1 MADSVEKI
9 NLLFGLYPYIPDL
22 GNDKLEG
29 LKDYIKKQFENQ
41 HPGITLTV
49 SIKWNPYDLDN
60 VVSCF
65 ETGQDCFDILEVDT
79 LLLGEIVDKNVVK
92 EVDVSKQKLQGVF
105 LEPGM
110 EAVTYNGRCYGVP
123 TLNCANFLF
132 ELVAGNGD
140 GIKVLSALET
150 GHQSFNNLREVVEY
164 HKGIFKEVSPLV
176 GNFRGKWTL
185 PMMYLD
191 AYVDVHGRRS
201 LVDGASDAYAS
212 IAKETKVLDHMMWLM
227 NLDDNTHR
235 YRYNKGKRGEYKSG
249 AARHADICKS
259 DHIMMYGYSEWL
271 SEVMADN
278 MCNRKKIHASCIIA
292 PPLGA
297 DNNLLT
303 YTDAIIVNKS
313 NFTNSPAR
321 AEAINRFITFY
332 TSFDFRNEF
341 AKGADLKKPHPPR
354 YVMVSRKDFYTK
366 GFGTSD
372 KNYKMLHSA
381 LQFSIAAPNH
391 GLYDKVTGMNKVLV
405 EKLGLSPIS

>member
-9 NLLFGLYPYIPDL
+9 NLQFGLYPYIPDL
-22 GNDKLEG
+22 GNDNLQG
-29 LKDYIKKQFENQ
+29 LKVFIKNKFENEN
-41 HPGITLTV
+41 PDITLTV
-49 SIKWNPYDLDN
+49 SSEWDPYDLDK
-60 VVSCF
+60 VVSRF
-65 ETGQDCFDILEVDT
+65 KKDNDPFDILEVDT
-79 LLLGEIVDKNVVK
+79 LLLGEIVEKGVVQ
-92 EVDVSKQKLQGVF
+92 EVHFSKQKLQGVF
-105 LEPGM
+105 LEPSV
-110 EAVTYNGRCYGVP
+110 EAVTYKGICYGIP

-132 ELVAGNGD
+132 ELVAGYGD
-140 GIKVLSALET
+140 GIRVLSTLET

-164 HKGIFKEVSPLV
+164 HKDIFKEVSPLV

-191 AYVDVHGRRS
+191 AYVDVHGRMS
-201 LVDGASDAYAS
+201 LVDGASIAYAS
-212 IAKETKVLDHMMWLM
+212 IAKETKVLDNMMWLM

-271 SEVMADN
+271 SEVLADK
-278 MCNRKKIHASCIIA
+278 MCNMKKIHASCIIA

-303 YTDAIIVNKS
+303 YTDAIIVNKAL
-313 NFTNSPAR
+313 FEDKKR
-321 AEAINRFITFY
+321 AKAINTFITFY
-332 TSFDFRNEF
+332 TSLDFRNKF
-341 AKGADLKKPHPPR
+341 AEGADLTKPHPPR